1 MIEDC
6 NTFSCFRPLVDKVDY
21 IPNLAG
27 NYIICLNEGSDVPE
41 IGIDLHFQLYAGLRV
56 LYVGV
61 SKRSLRNRDFKQH
74 FNGNNAGR
82 STLRKSLGSLFG
94 YTKIAR
100 DKKPN
105 GKTKF
110 NATDEEKLSNWMLN
124 NLTLFYES
132 NSEPLVVEDKMII
145 ELNPPLNLSK
155 NRNEV
160 NRGFRKKLKE
170 LRNI

>member
-1 MIEDC
+1 MEEC
-6 NTFSCFRPLVDKVDY
+6 NSFSCFRPLVDNAEF

-27 NYIICLNEGSDVPE
+27 NYFVCLNEESDIPDIE
-41 IGIDLHFQLYAGLRV
+41 TDLQYQLYAGLRV

-82 STLRKSLGSLFG
+82 STLRKSLGSLLG

-110 NATDEEKLSNWMLN
+110 HAADEEKLSTWMLN
-124 NLTLFYES
+124 NLTLFYEA
-132 NSEPLVVEDKMII
+132 NSEPLVAEDKMII

-155 NRNEV
+155 NKNEV

-170 LRNI
+170 LRKA